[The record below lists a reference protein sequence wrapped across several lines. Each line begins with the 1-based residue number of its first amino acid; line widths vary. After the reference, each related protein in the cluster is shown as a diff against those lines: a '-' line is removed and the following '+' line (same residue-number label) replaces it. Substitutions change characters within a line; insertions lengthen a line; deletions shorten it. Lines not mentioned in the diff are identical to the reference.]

1 MFTSASVLRLIHDL
15 VAKHNCTSVY
25 FDAGSNVG
33 VQIRKLYQPDWYASH
48 ADLALKTAMPMLY
61 KHLEGPL
68 RKAQARIMHLQDEA
82 FGPTPRCHVCSIGFE
97 PNPAHQPR
105 LQQVQRALRAAGA
118 GVLVVHAGLASS
130 DGILPLQGVGARGN
144 RADMTQAGVALSQ
157 HNINNNNNNLNLTPA
172 TSTRPSVSTIDFA
185 TVLLGVRALLGHG
198 KKIVMKM
205 DIETEEYKL
214 FPHLISRSALCELDV
229 VYVEW
234 HPKLCSKEAHKVGPK
249 ALCNGSR
256 HLRAHSRL
264 LYDLRQTVHAA
275 AELDC
280 HTALHDLDDE
290 YHATDGAPW
299 PSGTSQCG
307 VFASLRS

>member
-1 MFTSASVLRLIHDL
+1 MLTSASVLRLIHDL
-15 VAKHNCTSVY
+15 VREHNCTSVY
-25 FDAGSNVG
+25 FDAGSNIG

-48 ADLALKTAMPMLY
+48 ADLALKTAMPVLH
-61 KHLEGPL
+61 KHFEGPL
-68 RKAQARIMHLQDEA
+68 RKAQARMMRLQDEA
-82 FGPTPRCHVCSIGFE
+82 FGPTPRCHVCSVGFE

-130 DGILPLQGVGARGN
+130 DGILSLQGVGARGHG
-144 RADMTQAGVALSQ
+144 ADMTQTGAALSH
-157 HNINNNNNNLNLTPA
+157 HNNAMPA
-172 TSTRPSVSTIDFA
+172 TSARPSVATVDFA

-234 HPKLCSKEAHKVGPK
+234 HPKVCGKKAHKVGPK
-249 ALCNGSR
+249 ALCNRSR

-264 LYDLRQTVHAA
+264 LYDLHQTVHAA
-275 AELDC
+275 AEEDC

-299 PSGTSQCG
+299 PSGRFKCG
-307 VFASLRS
+307 F